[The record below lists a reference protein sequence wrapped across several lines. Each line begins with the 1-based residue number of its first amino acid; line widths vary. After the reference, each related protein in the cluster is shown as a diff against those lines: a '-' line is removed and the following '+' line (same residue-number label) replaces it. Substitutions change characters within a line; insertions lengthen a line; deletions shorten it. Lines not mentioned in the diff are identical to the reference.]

1 MTALTTPAAPA
12 AAAGPSP
19 AGAAGSG
26 RPRVLIAP
34 VTVTPSKPLTP
45 SHLKGL
51 LWADAMYRATG
62 QVADASFRYSHTAY
76 HPTEQTVGFWEFL
89 DRAVGDTDFAGMDE
103 EDIGALYVRF
113 RQDGRRAPAA
123 ALRPYADAVEHQ
135 GWTHPAAR
143 RVLELWERH
152 YARLGMHDPGLTAHQ
167 PPGLALDDALDVLAA
182 DGLCLDQRSM
192 GGPVYLDLTA
202 EGLPLRQIVTAEGQ
216 PNYLACALRDLL
228 PLAGR
233 YDEVVLLH
241 DPDLDADYQ
250 LLQRV
255 LRAHGPVVH
264 RVAVGRVPI
273 DGQIRSARAGGWHGV
288 HTAALLDALLPG
300 HDRAAVA
307 LGARLYFLACLGP
320 GQRESFR
327 ADLLVQQVR
336 RARRILD
343 TAGATDVPAAG
354 LVGRHRR
361 GHTYVD
367 PYRLTAALLG
377 RRPDRLSPG
386 TLREVFL

>member
-1 MTALTTPAAPA
+1 MTALTTPAEPASAPVTA
-12 AAAGPSP
+12 AAAAPR
-19 AGAAGSG
+19 

-51 LWADAMYRATG
+51 LWADVMYRATG
-62 QVADASFRYSHTAY
+62 QVADTALRYSHTAY
-76 HPTEQTVGFWEFL
+76 HPTEQTLGFWEFL
-89 DRAVGDTDFAGMDE
+89 DRAVGDADFGAMDE
-103 EDIGALYVRF
+103 EGIGALYVRF
-113 RQDGRRAPAA
+113 RQEGRRAPAA

-135 GWTHPAAR
+135 GWTHPAAL
-143 RVLELWERH
+143 RVLELWQRH

-167 PPGLALDDALDVLAA
+167 PPGLALHDALELLAA
-182 DGLCLDQRSM
+182 DGLCLDQRPM

-202 EGLPLRQIVTAEGQ
+202 QGLPLRQIVTAEGQ

-228 PLAGR
+228 PLAAR
-233 YDEVVLLH
+233 HDEIVLLY

-255 LRAHGPVVH
+255 LQARGPAVH
-264 RVAVGRVPI
+264 RVPVGRVPI
-273 DGQIRSARAGGWHGV
+273 DGQIRSAREGGWNGLHAG
-288 HTAALLDALLPG
+288 ALLDALLAG

-307 LGARLYFLACLGP
+307 LGARLYFLACLGA

-327 ADLLVQQVR
+327 AELLVQQVR

-343 TAGATDVPAAG
+343 AGEAPGTQAAE
-354 LVGRHRR
+354 LIGRHRR
-361 GHTYVD
+361 GHAYVD
-367 PYRLTAALLG
+367 AYRLTSGLLG
-377 RRPDRLSPG
+377 RRPIRLPPD